1 MKKISIVGKGNKKE
15 EKKLDFS
22 MLVTILILLSMG
34 LVMVASASSY
44 YALSTSGNSTALLQR
59 QLMLA
64 IVGVIAML
72 FISKIDYTKY
82 KKASYI
88 FYIISI
94 LLLIAV
100 LTPLGVSRNGAKRWL
115 GFGENFTF
123 QPSELMKIA
132 LVMATAAYISTNPKK
147 LNNIKGYFIPFLLL
161 MAVVVVMY
169 LQKHMSGTIVMG
181 VASISIIF
189 ASGINIK
196 PKYVIAVIMLI
207 LVVGGAFIVTD
218 EFRLKRIFSFL
229 NPEEN
234 KGKWKEVFGNDKP
247 IHIEIGMG
255 KGDFIIG
262 MAKNN
267 PNINFIGIEMYDSVI
282 VKAVQKLENEELDNL
297 KLIRMDARLIE
308 DVFDKEIDL
317 IYLNFSDPWPKSR
330 AAKKRLTHERFLNRY
345 ENIFKGKKTI
355 FMKTD
360 NTALFEFS
368 IESLSEFGYK
378 LKNISLDLH
387 NSDFENNVMTEYE
400 RKFSEKGIKINRL
413 EAYKD

>member
-115 GFGENFTF
+115 GFGESFTF
-123 QPSELMKIA
+123 QPSEIMKIA

-234 KGKWKEVFGNDKP
+234 IKDGNWQAAQSLYAIGSGGIFGRG
-247 IHIEIGMG
+247 IGQSRE
-255 KGDFIIG
+255 KYLWLPEAQNDFIFSVLGEEFGLVGTVTVLSVFVFFIYRGYKIAITCNDLFGSLIATGITSVFALQIFVNVAVVTCTMPVTG
-262 MAKNN
+262 M
-267 PNINFIGIEMYDSVI
+267 PLPF
-282 VKAVQKLENEELDNL
+282 
-297 KLIRMDARLIE
+297 
-308 DVFDKEIDL
+308 
-317 IYLNFSDPWPKSR
+317 FS
-330 AAKKRLTHERFLNRY
+330 Y
-345 ENIFKGKKTI
+345 GG
-355 FMKTD
+355 
-360 NTALFEFS
+360 TALL
-368 IESLSEFGYK
+368 INLCAMGLLLSVSRNC
-378 LKNISLDLH
+378 KND
-387 NSDFENNVMTEYE
+387 
-400 RKFSEKGIKINRL
+400 
-413 EAYKD
+413 

>member
-115 GFGENFTF
+115 GFGESFTF
-123 QPSELMKIA
+123 QPSEIMKIA
-132 LVMATAAYISTNPKK
+132 LVMATAAYISTNSKK

-196 PKYVIAVIMLI
+196 PKYVIAVVMLI

-234 KGKWKEVFGNDKP
+234 IKDGNWQAAQSLYAIGSGGIFGRG
-247 IHIEIGMG
+247 IGQSRE
-255 KGDFIIG
+255 KYLWLPEAQNDFIFSVLGEEFGLVGTVTVLSVFVFFIYRGYKIAITCNDLFGSLIATGITSVFALQIFVNVAVVTCTMPVTG
-262 MAKNN
+262 M
-267 PNINFIGIEMYDSVI
+267 PLPF
-282 VKAVQKLENEELDNL
+282 
-297 KLIRMDARLIE
+297 
-308 DVFDKEIDL
+308 
-317 IYLNFSDPWPKSR
+317 FS
-330 AAKKRLTHERFLNRY
+330 Y
-345 ENIFKGKKTI
+345 GG
-355 FMKTD
+355 
-360 NTALFEFS
+360 TALL
-368 IESLSEFGYK
+368 INLCAMGLLLSVSRNC
-378 LKNISLDLH
+378 KND
-387 NSDFENNVMTEYE
+387 
-400 RKFSEKGIKINRL
+400 
-413 EAYKD
+413 

>member
-1 MKKISIVGKGNKKE
+1 
-15 EKKLDFS
+15 
-22 MLVTILILLSMG
+22 MG

-123 QPSELMKIA
+123 QPSEIMKIA

-161 MAVVVVMY
+161 MSVVVVMY

-234 KGKWKEVFGNDKP
+234 IKDGNWQAAQSLYAIGSGGIFGRG
-247 IHIEIGMG
+247 IGQSRE
-255 KGDFIIG
+255 KYLWLPEAQNDFI
-262 MAKNN
+262 
-267 PNINFIGIEMYDSVI
+267 FSV
-282 VKAVQKLENEELDNL
+282 LGE
-297 KLIRMDARLIE
+297 
-308 DVFDKEIDL
+308 
-317 IYLNFSDPWPKSR
+317 
-330 AAKKRLTHERFLNRY
+330 
-345 ENIFKGKKTI
+345 
-355 FMKTD
+355 
-360 NTALFEFS
+360 
-368 IESLSEFGYK
+368 EFG
-378 LKNISLDLH
+378 LVGTVTVLSVFVFFI
-387 NSDFENNVMTEYE
+387 
-400 RKFSEKGIKINRL
+400 
-413 EAYKD
+413 

>member
-15 EKKLDFS
+15 EKKIDFS

-115 GFGENFTF
+115 GFGESFTF
-123 QPSELMKIA
+123 QPSEIMKIA
-132 LVMATAAYISTNPKK
+132 LVMATAAYISTNSKK

-196 PKYVIAVIMLI
+196 PKYVIAVVMLI

-234 KGKWKEVFGNDKP
+234 IKDGNWQAAQSLYAIGSGGIFGRG
-247 IHIEIGMG
+247 IGQSRE
-255 KGDFIIG
+255 KYLWLPEAQNDFIFSVLGEEFGLVGTVTVLSVFVFFIYRGYKIAITCNDLFGSLIATGITSVFALQIFVNVAVVTCTMPVTG
-262 MAKNN
+262 M
-267 PNINFIGIEMYDSVI
+267 PLPF
-282 VKAVQKLENEELDNL
+282 
-297 KLIRMDARLIE
+297 
-308 DVFDKEIDL
+308 
-317 IYLNFSDPWPKSR
+317 FS
-330 AAKKRLTHERFLNRY
+330 Y
-345 ENIFKGKKTI
+345 GG
-355 FMKTD
+355 
-360 NTALFEFS
+360 TALL
-368 IESLSEFGYK
+368 INLCAMGLLLSVSRNC
-378 LKNISLDLH
+378 KND
-387 NSDFENNVMTEYE
+387 
-400 RKFSEKGIKINRL
+400 
-413 EAYKD
+413 

>member
-115 GFGENFTF
+115 GFGESFTF
-123 QPSELMKIA
+123 QPSEIMKIA
-132 LVMATAAYISTNPKK
+132 LVMATAAYISTNQKK
-147 LNNIKGYFIPFLLL
+147 LNNIKGYFVPFLLL

-234 KGKWKEVFGNDKP
+234 IKDGNWQAAQSLYAIGSGGIFGRG
-247 IHIEIGMG
+247 IGQSRE
-255 KGDFIIG
+255 KYLWLPEAQNDFIFSVLGEEFGLVGTVTVLSVFVFFIYRGYKIAITCNDLFGSLIATGITSVFALQIFVNVAVVTCTMPVTG
-262 MAKNN
+262 M
-267 PNINFIGIEMYDSVI
+267 PLPF
-282 VKAVQKLENEELDNL
+282 
-297 KLIRMDARLIE
+297 
-308 DVFDKEIDL
+308 
-317 IYLNFSDPWPKSR
+317 FS
-330 AAKKRLTHERFLNRY
+330 Y
-345 ENIFKGKKTI
+345 GG
-355 FMKTD
+355 
-360 NTALFEFS
+360 TALL
-368 IESLSEFGYK
+368 INLCAMGLLLSVSRNC
-378 LKNISLDLH
+378 KND
-387 NSDFENNVMTEYE
+387 
-400 RKFSEKGIKINRL
+400 
-413 EAYKD
+413 

>member
-15 EKKLDFS
+15 EKELDFS

-123 QPSELMKIA
+123 QPSEIMKIA

-161 MAVVVVMY
+161 MSVVVVMY

-234 KGKWKEVFGNDKP
+234 IKDGNWQAAQSLYAIGSGGIFGRG
-247 IHIEIGMG
+247 IGQSRE
-255 KGDFIIG
+255 KYLWLPEAQNDFIFSVLGEEFGLVGTVTVLSVFVFFIYRGYKIAITCNDLFGSLIATGITSVFALQIFVNVAVVTCTMPVTG
-262 MAKNN
+262 M
-267 PNINFIGIEMYDSVI
+267 PLPF
-282 VKAVQKLENEELDNL
+282 
-297 KLIRMDARLIE
+297 
-308 DVFDKEIDL
+308 
-317 IYLNFSDPWPKSR
+317 FS
-330 AAKKRLTHERFLNRY
+330 Y
-345 ENIFKGKKTI
+345 GG
-355 FMKTD
+355 
-360 NTALFEFS
+360 TALL
-368 IESLSEFGYK
+368 INLCAMGLLLSVSRNC
-378 LKNISLDLH
+378 KND
-387 NSDFENNVMTEYE
+387 
-400 RKFSEKGIKINRL
+400 
-413 EAYKD
+413 

>member
-115 GFGENFTF
+115 GFGESFTF
-123 QPSELMKIA
+123 QPSEIMKIA
-132 LVMATAAYISTNPKK
+132 LVMATAAYISTNSKK

-234 KGKWKEVFGNDKP
+234 IKDGNWQAAQSLYAIGSGGIFGRG
-247 IHIEIGMG
+247 IGQSRE
-255 KGDFIIG
+255 KYLWLPEAQNDFIFSVLGEEFGLVGTVTVLSVFVFFIYRGYKIAITCNDLFGSLIATGITSVFALQIFVNVAVVTCTMPVTG
-262 MAKNN
+262 M
-267 PNINFIGIEMYDSVI
+267 PLPF
-282 VKAVQKLENEELDNL
+282 
-297 KLIRMDARLIE
+297 
-308 DVFDKEIDL
+308 
-317 IYLNFSDPWPKSR
+317 FS
-330 AAKKRLTHERFLNRY
+330 Y
-345 ENIFKGKKTI
+345 GG
-355 FMKTD
+355 
-360 NTALFEFS
+360 TALL
-368 IESLSEFGYK
+368 INLCAMGLLLSVSRNC
-378 LKNISLDLH
+378 KND
-387 NSDFENNVMTEYE
+387 
-400 RKFSEKGIKINRL
+400 
-413 EAYKD
+413 

>member
-72 FISKIDYTKY
+72 FISKIDYIKY

-123 QPSELMKIA
+123 QPSEIMKIA

-234 KGKWKEVFGNDKP
+234 IKDGNWQAAQSLYAIGSGGIFGRG
-247 IHIEIGMG
+247 IGQSRE
-255 KGDFIIG
+255 KYLWLPEAQNDFIFSVLGEEFGLVGTVTVLSVFVFFIYRGYKIAITCNDLFGSLIATGITSVFALQIFVNVAVVTCTMPVTG
-262 MAKNN
+262 M
-267 PNINFIGIEMYDSVI
+267 PLPF
-282 VKAVQKLENEELDNL
+282 
-297 KLIRMDARLIE
+297 
-308 DVFDKEIDL
+308 
-317 IYLNFSDPWPKSR
+317 FS
-330 AAKKRLTHERFLNRY
+330 Y
-345 ENIFKGKKTI
+345 GG
-355 FMKTD
+355 
-360 NTALFEFS
+360 TALL
-368 IESLSEFGYK
+368 INLCAMGLLLSVSRNC
-378 LKNISLDLH
+378 KND
-387 NSDFENNVMTEYE
+387 
-400 RKFSEKGIKINRL
+400 
-413 EAYKD
+413 

>member
-115 GFGENFTF
+115 GFGESFTF
-123 QPSELMKIA
+123 QPSEIMKIA

-196 PKYVIAVIMLI
+196 PKYVIAVIMLR

-234 KGKWKEVFGNDKP
+234 IKDGNWQAAQSLYAIGSGGIFGRG
-247 IHIEIGMG
+247 IGQSRE
-255 KGDFIIG
+255 KYLWLPEAQNDFIFSVLGEEFGLVGTVTVLSVFVFFIYRGYKIAITCNDLFGSLIATGITSVFALQIFVNVAVVTCTMPVTG
-262 MAKNN
+262 M
-267 PNINFIGIEMYDSVI
+267 PLPF
-282 VKAVQKLENEELDNL
+282 
-297 KLIRMDARLIE
+297 
-308 DVFDKEIDL
+308 
-317 IYLNFSDPWPKSR
+317 FS
-330 AAKKRLTHERFLNRY
+330 Y
-345 ENIFKGKKTI
+345 GG
-355 FMKTD
+355 
-360 NTALFEFS
+360 TALL
-368 IESLSEFGYK
+368 INLCAMGLLLSVSRNC
-378 LKNISLDLH
+378 KND
-387 NSDFENNVMTEYE
+387 
-400 RKFSEKGIKINRL
+400 
-413 EAYKD
+413 

>member
-64 IVGVIAML
+64 IVGVMAML

-88 FYIISI
+88 FYIISL

-115 GFGENFTF
+115 GFGESFTF
-123 QPSELMKIA
+123 QPSEIMKIA
-132 LVMATAAYISTNPKK
+132 LVMATAAYISTNQKK
-147 LNNIKGYFIPFLLL
+147 LNNIKGYFVPFLLL

-234 KGKWKEVFGNDKP
+234 IKDGNWQAAQSLYAIGSGGIFGRG
-247 IHIEIGMG
+247 IGQSRE
-255 KGDFIIG
+255 KYLWLPEAQNDFIFSVLGEEFGLVGTVTVLSVFVFFIYRGYKIAITCNDLFGSLIATGITSVFALQIFVNVAVVTCTMPVTG
-262 MAKNN
+262 M
-267 PNINFIGIEMYDSVI
+267 PLPF
-282 VKAVQKLENEELDNL
+282 
-297 KLIRMDARLIE
+297 
-308 DVFDKEIDL
+308 
-317 IYLNFSDPWPKSR
+317 FS
-330 AAKKRLTHERFLNRY
+330 Y
-345 ENIFKGKKTI
+345 GG
-355 FMKTD
+355 
-360 NTALFEFS
+360 TALL
-368 IESLSEFGYK
+368 INLCAMGLLLSVSRNC
-378 LKNISLDLH
+378 KND
-387 NSDFENNVMTEYE
+387 
-400 RKFSEKGIKINRL
+400 
-413 EAYKD
+413 

>member
-88 FYIISI
+88 FYIISL

-115 GFGENFTF
+115 GFGESFTF
-123 QPSELMKIA
+123 QPSEIMKIA
-132 LVMATAAYISTNPKK
+132 LVMATAAYISTNQKK
-147 LNNIKGYFIPFLLL
+147 LNNIKGYFVPFLLL

-181 VASISIIF
+181 VASVSIIF

-234 KGKWKEVFGNDKP
+234 IKDGNWQAAQSLYAIGSGGIFGRG
-247 IHIEIGMG
+247 IGQSRE
-255 KGDFIIG
+255 KYLWLPEAQNDFIFSVLGEEFGLVGTVTVLSVFVFFIYRGYKIAITCNDLFGSLIATGITSVFALQIFVNVAVVTCTMPVTG
-262 MAKNN
+262 M
-267 PNINFIGIEMYDSVI
+267 PLPF
-282 VKAVQKLENEELDNL
+282 
-297 KLIRMDARLIE
+297 
-308 DVFDKEIDL
+308 
-317 IYLNFSDPWPKSR
+317 FS
-330 AAKKRLTHERFLNRY
+330 Y
-345 ENIFKGKKTI
+345 GG
-355 FMKTD
+355 
-360 NTALFEFS
+360 TALL
-368 IESLSEFGYK
+368 INLCAMGLLLSVSRNC
-378 LKNISLDLH
+378 KND
-387 NSDFENNVMTEYE
+387 
-400 RKFSEKGIKINRL
+400 
-413 EAYKD
+413 

>member
-115 GFGENFTF
+115 GFGESFTF
-123 QPSELMKIA
+123 QPSEIMKIA
-132 LVMATAAYISTNPKK
+132 LVMATAAYISTNSKK
-147 LNNIKGYFIPFLLL
+147 LNNIKGYFVPFLLL

-234 KGKWKEVFGNDKP
+234 IKDGNWQAAQSLYAIGSGGIFGRG
-247 IHIEIGMG
+247 IGQSRE
-255 KGDFIIG
+255 KYLWLPEAQNDFIFSVLGEEFGLVGTVTVLSVFVFFIYRGYKIAITCNDLFGSLIATGITSVFALQIFVNVAVVTCTMPVTG
-262 MAKNN
+262 M
-267 PNINFIGIEMYDSVI
+267 PLPF
-282 VKAVQKLENEELDNL
+282 
-297 KLIRMDARLIE
+297 
-308 DVFDKEIDL
+308 
-317 IYLNFSDPWPKSR
+317 FS
-330 AAKKRLTHERFLNRY
+330 Y
-345 ENIFKGKKTI
+345 GG
-355 FMKTD
+355 
-360 NTALFEFS
+360 TALL
-368 IESLSEFGYK
+368 INLCAMGLLLSVSRNC
-378 LKNISLDLH
+378 KND
-387 NSDFENNVMTEYE
+387 
-400 RKFSEKGIKINRL
+400 
-413 EAYKD
+413 

>member
-88 FYIISI
+88 FYIIS

-115 GFGENFTF
+115 GFGESFTF
-123 QPSELMKIA
+123 QPSEIMKIA
-132 LVMATAAYISTNPKK
+132 LVMATAAYISTNQKK
-147 LNNIKGYFIPFLLL
+147 LNNIKGYFVPFLLL

-181 VASISIIF
+181 VASVSIIF

-234 KGKWKEVFGNDKP
+234 IKDGNWQAAQSLYAIGSGGIFGRG
-247 IHIEIGMG
+247 IGQSRE
-255 KGDFIIG
+255 KYLWLPEAQNDFIFSVLGEEFGLVGTVTVLSVFVFFIYRGYKIAITCNDLFGSLIATGITSVFALQIFVNVAVVTCTMPVTG
-262 MAKNN
+262 M
-267 PNINFIGIEMYDSVI
+267 PLPF
-282 VKAVQKLENEELDNL
+282 
-297 KLIRMDARLIE
+297 
-308 DVFDKEIDL
+308 
-317 IYLNFSDPWPKSR
+317 FS
-330 AAKKRLTHERFLNRY
+330 Y
-345 ENIFKGKKTI
+345 GG
-355 FMKTD
+355 
-360 NTALFEFS
+360 TALL
-368 IESLSEFGYK
+368 INLCAMGLLLSVSRNC
-378 LKNISLDLH
+378 KND
-387 NSDFENNVMTEYE
+387 
-400 RKFSEKGIKINRL
+400 
-413 EAYKD
+413 

>member
-123 QPSELMKIA
+123 QPSEIMKIA
-132 LVMATAAYISTNPKK
+132 LVMATAAYISPNPKK

-161 MAVVVVMY
+161 MSVVVVMY

-234 KGKWKEVFGNDKP
+234 IKDGNWQAAQSLYAIGSGGIFGRG
-247 IHIEIGMG
+247 IGQSRE
-255 KGDFIIG
+255 KYLWLPEAQNDFIFSVLGEEFGLVGTVTVLSVFVFFIYRGYKIAITCNDLFGSLIATGITSVFALQIFVNVAVVTCTMPVTG
-262 MAKNN
+262 M
-267 PNINFIGIEMYDSVI
+267 PLPF
-282 VKAVQKLENEELDNL
+282 
-297 KLIRMDARLIE
+297 
-308 DVFDKEIDL
+308 
-317 IYLNFSDPWPKSR
+317 FS
-330 AAKKRLTHERFLNRY
+330 Y
-345 ENIFKGKKTI
+345 GG
-355 FMKTD
+355 
-360 NTALFEFS
+360 TALL
-368 IESLSEFGYK
+368 INLCAMGLLLSVSRNC
-378 LKNISLDLH
+378 KND
-387 NSDFENNVMTEYE
+387 
-400 RKFSEKGIKINRL
+400 
-413 EAYKD
+413 

>member
-115 GFGENFTF
+115 GFGESFTF
-123 QPSELMKIA
+123 QPSEIMKIA

-147 LNNIKGYFIPFLLL
+147 LNNIKGYFVPFLLL

-234 KGKWKEVFGNDKP
+234 IKDGNWQAAQSLYAIGSGGIFGRG
-247 IHIEIGMG
+247 IGQSRE
-255 KGDFIIG
+255 KYLWLPEAQNDFIFSVLGEEFGLVGTVTVLSVFVFFIYRGYKIAITCNDLFGSLIATGITSVFALQIFVNVAVVTCTMPVTG
-262 MAKNN
+262 M
-267 PNINFIGIEMYDSVI
+267 PLPF
-282 VKAVQKLENEELDNL
+282 
-297 KLIRMDARLIE
+297 
-308 DVFDKEIDL
+308 
-317 IYLNFSDPWPKSR
+317 FS
-330 AAKKRLTHERFLNRY
+330 Y
-345 ENIFKGKKTI
+345 GG
-355 FMKTD
+355 
-360 NTALFEFS
+360 TALL
-368 IESLSEFGYK
+368 INLCAMGLLLSVSRNC
-378 LKNISLDLH
+378 KND
-387 NSDFENNVMTEYE
+387 
-400 RKFSEKGIKINRL
+400 
-413 EAYKD
+413 

>member
-115 GFGENFTF
+115 GFGESFTF
-123 QPSELMKIA
+123 QPSEIMKIA
-132 LVMATAAYISTNPKK
+132 LVMATAAYISTNQKK

-234 KGKWKEVFGNDKP
+234 IKDGNWQAAQSLYAIGSGGIFGRG
-247 IHIEIGMG
+247 IGQSRE
-255 KGDFIIG
+255 KYLWLPEAQNDFIFSVLGEEFGLVGTVTVLSVFVFFIYRGYKIAITCNDLFGSLIATGITSVFALQIFVNVAVVTCTMPVTG
-262 MAKNN
+262 M
-267 PNINFIGIEMYDSVI
+267 PLPF
-282 VKAVQKLENEELDNL
+282 
-297 KLIRMDARLIE
+297 
-308 DVFDKEIDL
+308 
-317 IYLNFSDPWPKSR
+317 FS
-330 AAKKRLTHERFLNRY
+330 Y
-345 ENIFKGKKTI
+345 GG
-355 FMKTD
+355 
-360 NTALFEFS
+360 TALL
-368 IESLSEFGYK
+368 INLCAMGLLLSVSRNC
-378 LKNISLDLH
+378 KND
-387 NSDFENNVMTEYE
+387 
-400 RKFSEKGIKINRL
+400 
-413 EAYKD
+413 

>member
-100 LTPLGVSRNGAKRWL
+100 LTPLGVNRNGAKRWL
-115 GFGENFTF
+115 GFGESFTF
-123 QPSELMKIA
+123 QPSEIMKIA

-234 KGKWKEVFGNDKP
+234 IKDGNWQAAQSLYAIGSGGIFGRG
-247 IHIEIGMG
+247 IGQSRE
-255 KGDFIIG
+255 KYLWLPEAQNDFIFSVLGEEFGLVGTVTVLSVFVFFIYRGYKIAITCNDLFGSLIATGITSVFALQIFVNVAVVTCTMPVTG
-262 MAKNN
+262 M
-267 PNINFIGIEMYDSVI
+267 PLPF
-282 VKAVQKLENEELDNL
+282 
-297 KLIRMDARLIE
+297 
-308 DVFDKEIDL
+308 
-317 IYLNFSDPWPKSR
+317 FS
-330 AAKKRLTHERFLNRY
+330 Y
-345 ENIFKGKKTI
+345 GG
-355 FMKTD
+355 
-360 NTALFEFS
+360 TALL
-368 IESLSEFGYK
+368 INLCAMGLLLSVSRNC
-378 LKNISLDLH
+378 KND
-387 NSDFENNVMTEYE
+387 
-400 RKFSEKGIKINRL
+400 
-413 EAYKD
+413 

>member
-44 YALSTSGNSTALLQR
+44 YALSMSGNSTALLQR

-88 FYIISI
+88 FYIISL

-115 GFGENFTF
+115 GFGESFTF
-123 QPSELMKIA
+123 QPSEIMKIA
-132 LVMATAAYISTNPKK
+132 LVMATAAYISTNQKK
-147 LNNIKGYFIPFLLL
+147 LNNIKGYFVPFLLL

-181 VASISIIF
+181 VASVSIIF

-234 KGKWKEVFGNDKP
+234 IKDGNWQAAQSLYAIGSGGIFGRG
-247 IHIEIGMG
+247 IGQSRE
-255 KGDFIIG
+255 KYLWLPEAQNDFIFSVLGEEFGLVGTVTVLSVFVFFIYRGYKIAITCNDLFGSLIATGITSVFALQIFVNVAVVTCTMPVTG
-262 MAKNN
+262 M
-267 PNINFIGIEMYDSVI
+267 PLPF
-282 VKAVQKLENEELDNL
+282 
-297 KLIRMDARLIE
+297 
-308 DVFDKEIDL
+308 
-317 IYLNFSDPWPKSR
+317 FS
-330 AAKKRLTHERFLNRY
+330 Y
-345 ENIFKGKKTI
+345 GG
-355 FMKTD
+355 
-360 NTALFEFS
+360 TALL
-368 IESLSEFGYK
+368 INLCAMGLLLSVSRNC
-378 LKNISLDLH
+378 KND
-387 NSDFENNVMTEYE
+387 
-400 RKFSEKGIKINRL
+400 
-413 EAYKD
+413 

>member
-15 EKKLDFS
+15 EKKIDFS

-115 GFGENFTF
+115 GFGESFTF
-123 QPSELMKIA
+123 QPSEIMKIA
-132 LVMATAAYISTNPKK
+132 LVMATAAYISTNQKK

-234 KGKWKEVFGNDKP
+234 IKDGNWQAAQSLYAIGSGGIFGRG
-247 IHIEIGMG
+247 IGQSRE
-255 KGDFIIG
+255 KYLWLPEAQNDFIFSVLGEEFGLVGTVTVLSVFVFFIYRGYKIAITCNDLFGSLIATGITSVFALQIFVNVAVVTCTMPVTG
-262 MAKNN
+262 M
-267 PNINFIGIEMYDSVI
+267 PLPF
-282 VKAVQKLENEELDNL
+282 
-297 KLIRMDARLIE
+297 
-308 DVFDKEIDL
+308 
-317 IYLNFSDPWPKSR
+317 FS
-330 AAKKRLTHERFLNRY
+330 Y
-345 ENIFKGKKTI
+345 GG
-355 FMKTD
+355 
-360 NTALFEFS
+360 TALL
-368 IESLSEFGYK
+368 INLCAMGLLLSVSRNC
-378 LKNISLDLH
+378 KND
-387 NSDFENNVMTEYE
+387 
-400 RKFSEKGIKINRL
+400 
-413 EAYKD
+413 